1 MLRYVILNQAI
12 LLLHAFRFP
21 TKVVGMVEAENETQ
35 ALGRVARWA
44 AGLGREFVARWEGS
58 VDGRLAKEARKLGA
72 PTRVGTGSRE
82 GYAITAIADQMVFR
96 PDWLEMIQPVVP
108 ERYIKTPAD
117 IVYPPSI
124 PSRAVITP
132 AALALR
138 ATSSEQWYGY
148 GFCTGEILDQAGM
161 SHKAQQN
168 RQERKAARREE
179 LSRMGSNARRSAKAE
194 RQAAK
199 EARRVMMAR
208 REACRAAFAKE
219 EIDG

>member
-1 MLRYVILNQAI
+1 
-12 LLLHAFRFP
+12 
-21 TKVVGMVEAENETQ
+21 MVEAENETQ
-35 ALGRVARWA
+35 ALGRVARWV
-44 AGLGREFVARWEGS
+44 AGLGRKFVAKWEGS
-58 VDGRLAKEARKLGA
+58 VDGRLAKQAREMGA
-72 PTRVGTGSRE
+72 PTRVGNGSRE

-96 PDWLEMIQPVVP
+96 SDWLEMIQPVVP

-124 PSRAVITP
+124 PSRAIITP
-132 AALALR
+132 VALALR

-148 GFCTGEILDQAGM
+148 GFCCGEILDQAGM

-168 RQERKAARREE
+168 RKERKAARAAE
-179 LSRMGSNARRSAKAE
+179 MGEKWRRTDPNGYADRNARAE
-194 RQAAK
+194 RRAAK